1 MIENELPRFDLPED
15 FLSGVLND
23 SLILTLYMRFPCRI
37 KAEMFVLLK
46 NGTVDASINLVDYH
60 LSGNTF
66 AIILPGSILQI
77 NKVEGE
83 VEVYYAGFSSDF
95 LHTITPVKSIL
106 DFSHAVKQNPVVIL
120 KEDVASLM
128 KNYYLLGNQTQTLFK
143 VDNRDLLR
151 SLYTS
156 LLQALSGFY
165 LKRKIN
171 KVNLTP
177 AERICQDFAQLVLD
191 HYTKEKN
198 VAFYASKLGITP
210 AYLSTIVK
218 QETGKT
224 CMDIISNMVIMDAK
238 AQLKSTNLPIYQI
251 ADSLNFNN
259 VSFFGKYFKRHVA
272 VFEWAY
278 PNMAFD
284 E

>member
-177 AERICQDFAQLVLD
+177 AERICQDFAQLLLD

-238 AQLKSTNLPIYQI
+238 AQL
-251 ADSLNFNN
+251 NN
-259 VSFFGKYFKRHVA
+259 VSFFGKYFKRHVG
-272 VFEWAY
+272 VSPLEY
-278 PNMAFD
+278 RNMTVD